1 MIPTDASPTPAMG
14 EDEPVLAWYFD
25 VISPFAYLQWPAV
38 RALAEVRPIALRPVL
53 LAGLLSHHGHKGPAE
68 IPQKRVFTYRHVLW
82 KARQRGVPLVFP
94 PAHPFNPLAALRLC
108 IAAGSTPAAVTTLF
122 DWIWAGGRDADSPA
136 ALAEPARALGIA
148 DVATAI
154 AAPAVKDTLRAN
166 FDAAIAAGV
175 FGVPTLTIGDDV
187 FWGDDAFDFAQA
199 VLADPGLLAD
209 PEMRRATT
217 LPAAATRQAGTRS

>member
-25 VISPFAYLQWPAV
+25 FISPFAYLQWPAV
-38 RALAEVRPIALRPVL
+38 RALAETRPITLRPVL
-53 LAGLLSHHGHKGPAE
+53 LAGLLGHHGHKGPAE
-68 IPQKRVFTYRHVLW
+68 IPAKRLFTYRHVLW

-108 IAAGSTPAAVTTLF
+108 IAAGATPAAVTTLF
-122 DWIWAGGRDADSPA
+122 DWIWAHGRAADTPA

-148 DVATAI
+148 DVATAL

-166 FDAAIAAGV
+166 YESAVAAGV
-175 FGVPTLTIGDDV
+175 FGVPTLAIGPDL
-187 FWGDDAFDFAQA
+187 FWGDDAHAFAEA
-199 VLADPGLLAD
+199 VLADPGLLTD
-209 PEMRRATT
+209 PQMTRLAT
-217 LPAAATRQAGTRS
+217 LPLAASRV